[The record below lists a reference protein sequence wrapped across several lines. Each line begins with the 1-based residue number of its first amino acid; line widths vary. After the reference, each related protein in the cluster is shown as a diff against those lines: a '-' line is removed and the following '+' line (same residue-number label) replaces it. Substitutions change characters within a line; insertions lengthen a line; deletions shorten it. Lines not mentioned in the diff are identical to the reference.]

1 MNGNEIIK
9 NSIGN
14 NNDKIM
20 DNKIMDNKNM
30 NDTIMND
37 KNMNDK
43 NMNDKNM
50 NDKNMNDKKIN
61 DMIMNDMVMNDKNIN
76 DKIMNNNDSISKLN
90 SYFNRL
96 SNDNFNSDTQNNQ
109 YYAYLNSLYEKNNFE
124 AQQDLNAFQNLP
136 GDEEQRYEEDKE
148 LYKLRLETI
157 NDLKNLKYQR
167 SLIMNT
173 DHNEE
178 FTSMNNNNDMWW
190 IILLMVVFII
200 LVAFFF
206 YRYK

>member
-1 MNGNEIIK
+1 MQHSDDKSYLYMDGNEIIK
-9 NSIGN
+9 NSIG
-14 NNDKIM
+14 
-20 DNKIMDNKNM
+20 DN
-30 NDTIMND
+30 ND
-37 KNMNDK
+37 KNMNN
-43 NMNDKNM
+43 NMNNSMNNM
-50 NDKNMNDKKIN
+50 NSMNNSMNNDIN
-61 DMIMNDMVMNDKNIN
+61 NNIN
-76 DKIMNNNDSISKLN
+76 NNMNNNINNNEIIDNGDIDSISKLN
-90 SYFNRL
+90 GYFNRL
-96 SNDNFNSDTQNNQ
+96 SNNNFNSDTQNNQ

-136 GDEEQRYEEDKE
+136 GDEEQRYQEDKE

-178 FTSMNNNNDMWW
+178 FTSMNNDNDMWW
-190 IILLMVVFII
+190 IILLVVVFII